1 MDWQTTEDYLRAHW
15 PAALLMAVV
24 VIPATVTV
32 VLFFHPPRSDGS
44 DAPTRDAT
52 QAKLIDLDT
61 RLGDLFKRID
71 VLDRLYRFQR
81 DDENRWSPED
91 LARLYT
97 RSQASAVV
105 SAAVGESKGKP

>member
-1 MDWQTTEDYLRAHW
+1 MDFQVTDDYLRAHW
-15 PAALLMAVV
+15 PAALLMAIV
-24 VIPATVTV
+24 VIPATVVV
-32 VLFFHPPRSDGS
+32 VLFFHPSGSDGS
-44 DAPTRDAT
+44 DLQTRNAT
-52 QAKLIDLDT
+52 QAKLIDLET

-97 RSQASAVV
+97 RS
-105 SAAVGESKGKP
+105 